1 MQSSQIETLSSIAT
15 YRGGQGMWAWILH
28 RVTGVGVLLF
38 LVIHVLDTWLIGFGP
53 AIYDKVMAL
62 YRAPLFRMG
71 EVFLA
76 ASLLFHALNGVR
88 IAIIDFWPATT
99 PHYRKMFG
107 WQVAVFVLIFIPTAY
122 WMLKPV
128 FF

>member
-1 MQSSQIETLSSIAT
+1 MNVPPEGTFSSIVM

-28 RVTGVGVLLF
+28 RVTGVGVLFF
-38 LVIHVLDTWLIGFGP
+38 LVIHVVDTWLIGFGP
-53 AIYDKVMAL
+53 AVYNKVMAL
-62 YRAPLFRMG
+62 YRMPIFRVG

-76 ASLLFHALNGVR
+76 ASVLFHSLNGLR
-88 IAIIDFWPATT
+88 ILIIDFWPQTT
-99 PHYRKMFG
+99 PHYRKMFS
-107 WQVAVFVLIFIPTAY
+107 WQMALFVLVFIPTAY

>member
-1 MQSSQIETLSSIAT
+1 MNQPPEGVLSSIAT

-28 RVTGVGVLLF
+28 RVTGVGVLFF
-38 LVIHVLDTWLIGFGP
+38 LVIHVVDTWLIGFGP
-53 AIYDKVMAL
+53 AMYDKVMAL
-62 YRAPLFRMG
+62 YRHPVFRVG

-76 ASLLFHALNGVR
+76 ASVLFHSLNGVR
-88 IAIIDFWPATT
+88 ILIIDFWPEMT
-99 PHYRKMFG
+99 PHYRKMFN
-107 WQVAVFVLIFIPTAY
+107 WQMALFILIFIPAAY